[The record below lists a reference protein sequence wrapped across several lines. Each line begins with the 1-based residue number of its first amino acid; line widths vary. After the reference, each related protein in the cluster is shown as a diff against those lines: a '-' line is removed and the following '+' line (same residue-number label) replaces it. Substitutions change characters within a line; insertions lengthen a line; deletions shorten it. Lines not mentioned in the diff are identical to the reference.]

1 MNYTT
6 TSQEI
11 LNKAFDRET
20 RALKTIARKKP
31 SDSDIQKDFFLE
43 KEGLSI
49 QEIFNAV
56 YDRETGCL
64 TINGSGGGSD
74 PGSDYYTKT
83 EIDNKFVSYYT
94 KTEVDN
100 KFVDFSQNMFWKE
113 SVATFSEI
121 DIKYPNP
128 KEGWTVSV
136 NDTNI
141 IYRYDDETSQW
152 IDIGK
157 SVTVAGYD
165 TQGVASFDSEY
176 FIVTLGHV
184 SVNTDKLA
192 SKDYV
197 DEKIEETQ
205 PVLSANQIKF
215 INWGASLSETEL
227 NNLQD
232 YVNNYDYFVNYLKN
246 NFEVKEEVITM
257 LPVAQG
263 GSVTPVYITI
273 QGETQNVDDDGNL
286 DGDIET
292 QYRFDI
298 AGYVVDVE
306 SYGSNTATQTDR
318 FYPKIVYDKE
328 CKDVIDNNIDKTFGI
343 THIYFSQEE
352 YDQIS
357 SLDSSNNKNIV
368 KIHYVQFKKNI

>member
-20 RALKTIARKKP
+20 KALKTIARKKP
-31 SDSDIQKDFFLE
+31 SDSGIQKDFFLQ
-43 KEGLSI
+43 KEGLSL

-56 YDRETGCL
+56 YDKESGCL
-64 TINGSGGGSD
+64 TINGSGGSID
-74 PGSDYYTKT
+74 PDG
-83 EIDNKFVSYYT
+83 EYYT
-94 KTEVDN
+94 KTEVDS
-100 KFVDFSQNMFWKE
+100 KFVEFSQNMFWKE
-113 SVATFSEI
+113 SVSTFDEI
-121 DIKYPNP
+121 AVKYPNP
-128 KEGWTVSV
+128 QEGWTVST

-141 IYRYDDETSQW
+141 IYRYDDETKQW

-157 SVTVAGYD
+157 SVSIAGYD
-165 TQGVASFDSEY
+165 TQGIASFDQEY
-176 FIVTLGHV
+176 FVVVSGHV
-184 SVNTDKLA
+184 SINTDKVA

-205 PVLSANQIKF
+205 PVLNLNQIRF

-246 NFEVKEEVITM
+246 NFEIKEEIITM

-273 QGETQNVDDDGNL
+273 QGEEQNVDDDGDL
-286 DGDIET
+286 DGDVET

-298 AGYVVDVE
+298 AGYVIDVE
-306 SYGSNTATQTDR
+306 SYGSNTSSQTDR
-318 FYPKIVYDKE
+318 FYPKIVYDKD
-328 CKDVIDNNIDKTFGI
+328 CKDVIDENIDKTFGI

-357 SLDSSNNKNIV
+357 SLDSDNNKNIV
-368 KIHYVQFKKNI
+368 KIHYVQFKK